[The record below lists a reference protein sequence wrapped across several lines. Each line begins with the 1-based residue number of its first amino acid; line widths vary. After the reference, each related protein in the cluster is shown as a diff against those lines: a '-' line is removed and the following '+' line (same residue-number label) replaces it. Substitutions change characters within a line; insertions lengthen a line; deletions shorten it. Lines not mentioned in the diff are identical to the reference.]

1 MSTDL
6 LKFPSGRSVGNCRN
20 DAKRLAR
27 QENIP
32 LHEALDR
39 VAATNGVAQPWARAM
54 TLVGDGVTG
63 QRSSPDAIT
72 VDDIRAVMEKWPHL
86 SHSGFEVS
94 CRPNESYR
102 EVLAASRKQ
111 LLEAV
116 DECNRAARFLK
127 HIERRKTINLKA
139 GSSYGLKH
147 EVEYFCHSFPNAE
160 YTNQYV
166 ANGSFIC
173 VALHLGFEV
182 QPTHFGSPNVYFNIS
197 SRSPVFEWR
206 RLKDRANGLYYYP
219 KDVERLAELE
229 VDLGLKSA

>member
-6 LKFPSGRSVGNCRN
+6 SKFPSGRSVGNCRN

-39 VAATNGVAQPWARAM
+39 VAATNGLAHPWARAM
-54 TLVGDGVTG
+54 TLVGDGFTAH
-63 QRSSPDAIT
+63 QTLPDAIT
-72 VDDIRAVMEKWPHL
+72 VDDIRAVMEKWPYLNHY
-86 SHSGFEVS
+86 GFQVH

-102 EVLAASRKQ
+102 EVLATNRER
-111 LLEAV
+111 LLNAV
-116 DECNRAARFLK
+116 DECKRAARFLK
-127 HIERRKTINLKA
+127 HVERRKTINQKA
-139 GSSYGLKH
+139 GSSYSLKH
-147 EVEYFCHSFPNAE
+147 QVERFCRSFPNSE

-182 QPTHFGSPNVYFNIS
+182 QPAHLGSPNVYFNIS

-206 RLKDRANGLYYYP
+206 QLKNRANELFYYP
-219 KDVERLAELE
+219 KAAQRLAELE
-229 VDLGLKSA
+229 IYLGISSA